1 MNTCNA
7 MTLVSAATH
16 RADNLLALTAIF
28 EPEVQVVHWPRP
40 AKGEVLAYLAE
51 AARRGRLGRGLRQT
65 VALDAPP
72 DLSDLPDL
80 PGRSA
85 LATEAAYL
93 CTIYG
98 DLLGCPAIGLRIEVV
113 DRAMCPRFH
122 VDRTGIRL
130 MCTWRGN
137 GTEWV
142 DESGV
147 DRSHL
152 GLGSNGLADEQSGLL
167 SAAAVIRQA
176 QTFDAVLLKG
186 SLWQGNE
193 GRGAIH
199 RSPPVMPN
207 QTPRV
212 LLALDAL
219 WED

>member
-1 MNTCNA
+1 MSARDA
-7 MTLVSAATH
+7 MTSSGAATH
-16 RADNLLALTAIF
+16 RADKLLALTAIF

-51 AARRGRLGRGLRQT
+51 AARCGRLGRGLRQT
-65 VALDAPP
+65 VALDVPP

-85 LATEAAYL
+85 LAAEAAYL

-130 MCTWRGN
+130 VCTWRGR

-142 DESGV
+142 DDPGL
-147 DRSHL
+147 DRSRL
-152 GLGSNGLADEQSGLL
+152 GLGSGGLADEQSGLL
-167 SAAAVIRQA
+167 SAAATIHQA
-176 QTFDAVLLKG
+176 QIFDAVLLKG

-199 RSPPVMPN
+199 RSPAVTPD